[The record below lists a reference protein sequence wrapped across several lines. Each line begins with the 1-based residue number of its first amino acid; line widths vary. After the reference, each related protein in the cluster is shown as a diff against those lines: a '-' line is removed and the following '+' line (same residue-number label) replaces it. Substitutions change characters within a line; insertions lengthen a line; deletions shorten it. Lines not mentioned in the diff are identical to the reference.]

1 MKKGFRGGFAYFII
15 LSVYVLASALGI
27 LVAKLLDLDLWL
39 EVLIADA
46 AATVFVFAFSL
57 AFRNASVYDPYWS
70 VQPMVIL
77 TAYAAARGSAGIMG
91 IIATVCVF
99 LWGIRLTAN
108 WAYVFRGMDYE
119 DWRYVMLREKTGK
132 LYPMVNFFGIHMF
145 PTLVVYLC
153 TLPAVYLVA
162 SGAPF
167 RPLGLIGAAVC
178 LTAVALETV
187 SDVQMQRFRARGTG
201 GVISEGLW
209 KYSRHPNYL
218 GEILMWWG
226 IALIAVFSLPF
237 EPIFVIGAAVNTV
250 MFLVISIPM
259 AEKRYSTREG
269 YAENRKR
276 TRVLLPLRKP
286 LFGGK

>member
-15 LSVYVLASALGI
+15 LAVYVLAAAFGI
-27 LVAKLLDLDLWL
+27 LIAKLLDLDLWL
-39 EVLIADA
+39 ELLIADA
-46 AATVFVFAFSL
+46 AATVFVFVFSV

-77 TAYAAARGSAGIMG
+77 TAFSVARGSVGPMG
-91 IIATVCVF
+91 IIVTVCVF

-108 WAYVFRGMDYE
+108 WAYVFRGMNHE

-132 LYPMVNFFGIHMF
+132 LYPLVNFFGIHMF

-153 TLPAVYLVA
+153 TLPAVYLVTTD
-162 SGAPF
+162 APF
-167 RPLGLIGAAVC
+167 TPLGLIGAAVC
-178 LTAVALETV
+178 LTAVILQTV
-187 SDVQMQRFRARGTG
+187 SDIEMQRFRARGTG
-201 GVISEGLW
+201 GIISEGLW

-226 IALIAVFSLPF
+226 VALIAAFSLPF
-237 EPIFVIGAAVNTV
+237 EPIFIVGAAVNTV

-269 YAENRKR
+269 YAENKKR
-276 TRVLLPLRKP
+276 TRVLLPVRKP